1 MSRASDSDLHM
12 IKETTITEKTIVD
25 TSSGIDVK
33 KINLELKHM
42 KGIVTKLK

>member
-1 MSRASDSDLHM
+1 MPQGQVTM

-25 TSSGIDVK
+25 TGSGISGIDVK